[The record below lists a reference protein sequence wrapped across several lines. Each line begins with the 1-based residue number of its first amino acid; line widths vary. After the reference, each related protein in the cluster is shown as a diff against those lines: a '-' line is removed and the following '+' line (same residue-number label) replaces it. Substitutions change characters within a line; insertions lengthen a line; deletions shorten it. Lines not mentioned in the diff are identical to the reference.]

1 MPSKIGIHSRW
12 KMLVRKGKILY
23 YFSKEDTQMAHT
35 HMKRCSSSWIIRE
48 MKIKTTMRYHLTSV
62 RMTIVNKS
70 TKKCWWGCGERG
82 TLLHGRWEY
91 RLVHPLWKVW
101 RYLKK
106 LKMELPF
113 DPAIPPLGIHPK
125 EPETLTWKNISTTP
139 TFAAAL
145 FTISKIWKQPKC
157 PSVDEG

>member
-1 MPSKIGIHSRW
+1 MGKHICQWYMAMALISKVLTRLNTKKTNHPIKKWTKDLNRH
-12 KMLVRKGKILY
+12 
-23 YFSKEDTQMAHT
+23 FSKEDIQMTHR

-70 TKKCWWGCGERG
+70 TNKCWWGCGERG

-106 LKMELPF
+106 LKMDLPF
-113 DPAIPPLGIHPK
+113 DPEIPLLGIHLK
-125 EPETLTWKNISTTP
+125 ETTP
-139 TFAAAL
+139 
-145 FTISKIWKQPKC
+145 SKKF
-157 PSVDEG
+157 ERT